1 MSHQSAVFV
10 GRGADVIIKCEIF
23 KADTQA
29 FQKCRQLTVLLWMTV
44 LLAKHVFWYPTQQT
58 NFHLSMYWL
67 FLTAIQS
74 TVMISGQPYTLG
86 RFDTAGQEDDD
97 DLRYPQTNVVLTS
110 MVAQMVKNLP
120 AMWKT
125 QVRSLGSGRSPA
137 EGNGYP
143 LQYSCL
149 ENPMGRGAWLA
160 SVHGVT
166 KCRTRLS
173 D

>member
-1 MSHQSAVFV
+1 
-10 GRGADVIIKCEIF
+10 
-23 KADTQA
+23 
-29 FQKCRQLTVLLWMTV
+29 
-44 LLAKHVFWYPTQQT
+44 
-58 NFHLSMYWL
+58 MYRL

-86 RFDTAGQEDDD
+86 LFDTVGQEDDD

-125 QVRSLGSGRSPA
+125 QVRSLGQEDPG
-137 EGNGYP
+137 EGNGHP